1 MVAGRNMA
9 RTKQC
14 SHKSTRGKLPR
25 KQLATQAARK
35 SVPSTEGVRKPQRNL
50 WPSGDQ
56 EVAVDH
62 RAVDVQAPVLENG
75 A

>member
-1 MVAGRNMA
+1 MA

-14 SHKSTRGKLPR
+14 SRKSTSGNLPR

-35 SVPSTEGVRKPQRNL
+35 SVPGEGVRKPRRKL

-56 EVAVDH
+56 EVAEDH
-62 RAVDVQAPVLENG
+62 VAVDLQAPVPENG